1 MNSYKG
7 KKFIKLALIFFC
19 FIIPFLGF
27 TQPVLKDSL
36 LQKVTLSDAIQYA
49 LKSQPTIQQS
59 YLDEKITESAI
70 KSKLADWYPQINF
83 NYNLQHN
90 FIVQTSVIGGNPVK
104 LGVDNTSNA
113 QFTASQ
119 NIFNRDALLAAKT
132 KQDVLLQSKQIT
144 TNNKINLAVNV
155 SKAFYNVLSTIQQ
168 IKISNSNIIR
178 LERSLKDAYNQY
190 EAGIADKIDYKRA
203 TITLN
208 NSKANQKS
216 NEVLLNARL
225 TFLKSLMNYPDNQ
238 KLNIVYDSLQ
248 LENEAIIDTTQNLNL
263 NNRIEFVQLQ
273 TQRKLLDESV
283 KYYKWSFLPY
293 ISANGAYNFNYQ
305 NNNFGDLYSRNFPN
319 SYAGITLGLPIFQGG
334 KRRDNINIAQFK
346 LKRNALDL
354 EVFKNDV
361 NSEYQQALAIYESNY
376 ANYLAL
382 KENMGLAKEVYDVV
396 NLQYRSG
403 IKTYLEVIVSETDL
417 RTSQINY
424 FNAVYQLLISKVD
437 VEKALGQI
445 KY

>member
-1 MNSYKG
+1 MNNYIS
-7 KKFIKLALIFFC
+7 KKFVKLS
-19 FIIPFLGF
+19 FIILSLIIPLISWSQ
-27 TQPVLKDSL
+27 TIVKDSL
-36 LQKVTLSDAIQYA
+36 LQKVTLSEAIQYA
-49 LKSQPTIQQS
+49 LKRQPTIQQV
-59 YLDEKITESAI
+59 YLDEKITESTI

-90 FIVQTSVIGGNPVK
+90 FIVQTAIIGGNPVQ
-104 LGVDNTSNA
+104 LGVNNTSSA

-119 NIFNRDALLAAKT
+119 NIFNRDALLASST
-132 KQDVLLQSKQIT
+132 KGDVLLQSKQIT

-168 IKISNSNIIR
+168 IKISNSNIKR

-190 EAGIADKIDYKRA
+190 EAGITDKIDYKRA

-208 NSKANQKS
+208 NTKANQKS
-216 NEVLLNARL
+216 NEVVLKARVE
-225 TFLKSLMNYPDNQ
+225 FLKSLMNYPENE

-248 LENEAIIDTTQNLNL
+248 LENEIFIDSTQNLNVS
-263 NNRIEFVQLQ
+263 NRIEFAQLQ
-273 TQRKLLDESV
+273 TQKKLLEASV
-283 KYYKWSFLPY
+283 KYNKWSFLPSV
-293 ISANGAYNFNYQ
+293 SANGAYNFNFQ
-305 NNNFGDLYSRNFPN
+305 NNNFVDLYNRNFPN

-334 KRRDNINIAQFK
+334 KRRDNINIAQFR
-346 LKRNALDL
+346 LRRNELDL

-361 NSEYQQALAIYESNY
+361 NSEYQLALSTYQSNF

-382 KENMGLAKEVYDVV
+382 KENTGLAKEVYDVV

-417 RTSQINY
+417 RTAEINY

>member
-1 MNSYKG
+1 MNNYIS
-7 KKFIKLALIFFC
+7 KKFIKLSFF
-19 FIIPFLGF
+19 FLGLIVPIF
-27 TQPVLKDSL
+27 GWSQTTVKDSL
-36 LQKVTLSDAIQYA
+36 LQKVTLNDAIQYA
-49 LKSQPTIQQS
+49 LKRQPTIQQV
-59 YLDEKITESAI
+59 YLDEKITASTI

-90 FIVQTSVIGGNPVK
+90 FIVQTAIIGGNPVQ
-104 LGVDNTSNA
+104 LGVNNTSSA

-119 NIFNRDALLAAKT
+119 NIFNRDALLALNT
-132 KQDVLLQSKQIT
+132 KSDILLQSKQNT
-144 TNNKINLAVNV
+144 TNNKINLVVNV
-155 SKAFYNVLSTIQQ
+155 SKAFYNVLSNIQQ
-168 IKISNSNIIR
+168 IKISNSNITR
-178 LERSLKDAYNQY
+178 LERSLKDAFNQY

-208 NSKANQKS
+208 NTKANQKS
-216 NEVLLNARL
+216 NEVLLKARL
-225 TFLKSLMNYPDNQ
+225 EFLKSLMNYPNNE

-248 LENEAIIDTTQNLNL
+248 LENEIFLDTTQNLNV
-263 NNRIEFVQLQ
+263 NNRIEFAQLQ
-273 TQRKLLDESV
+273 TQKKLLEANV
-283 KYYKWSFLPY
+283 RYNKWSFLPSV
-293 ISANGAYNFNYQ
+293 SANGAYNFNFQ
-305 NNNFGDLYSRNFPN
+305 NNNFANLYNRNFPN
-319 SYAGITLGLPIFQGG
+319 AYSGITLGLPIFQGG
-334 KRRDNINIAQFK
+334 KRRDNINIAQFR
-346 LKRNALDL
+346 LRRNELDL

-361 NSEYQQALAIYESNY
+361 NSEYQQALSTYQSNF

-382 KENMGLAKEVYDVV
+382 KENMGLANEVYNVV

>member
-1 MNSYKG
+1 MNNYIS
-7 KKFIKLALIFFC
+7 KKFVKLS
-19 FIIPFLGF
+19 FIILGLIIPLISWSQ
-27 TQPVLKDSL
+27 TIVKDSL
-36 LQKVTLSDAIQYA
+36 LQKVTLSEAIQYA
-49 LKSQPTIQQS
+49 LKRQPTIQQV
-59 YLDEKITESAI
+59 YLDEKITESTI

-90 FIVQTSVIGGNPVK
+90 FIVQTAIIGGNPVQ
-104 LGVDNTSNA
+104 LGVNNTSSA

-119 NIFNRDALLAAKT
+119 NIFNRDALLASNT
-132 KQDVLLQSKQIT
+132 KGDVLLQSKQIT

-155 SKAFYNVLSTIQQ
+155 SKAFYNVLSTTQQ
-168 IKISNSNIIR
+168 IKISNSNIKR
-178 LERSLKDAYNQY
+178 LERSVKDAYNQY
-190 EAGIADKIDYKRA
+190 EAGITDKIDYKRA

-208 NSKANQKS
+208 NTKANQKS
-216 NEVLLNARL
+216 NEVVLKARL
-225 TFLKSLMNYPDNQ
+225 EFLKSLMNYPENE

-248 LENEAIIDTTQNLNL
+248 LENEIFIDSTQNLNIS
-263 NNRIEFVQLQ
+263 NRIEFTQLQ
-273 TQRKLLDESV
+273 TQKKLLEASV
-283 KYYKWSFLPY
+283 RYNKWSFLPSV
-293 ISANGAYNFNYQ
+293 SANGAYNFNFQ
-305 NNNFGDLYSRNFPN
+305 NNNFVDLYNRNFPN

-334 KRRDNINIAQFK
+334 KRRDNINIAQFR
-346 LKRNALDL
+346 LRRNELDL

-361 NSEYQQALAIYESNY
+361 NSEYQLALSTYQSNF

-382 KENMGLAKEVYDVV
+382 KENTGLAKEVYDVV

-417 RTSQINY
+417 RTAEINY
-424 FNAVYQLLISKVD
+424 FNAVYQLLINKVD

>member
-1 MNSYKG
+1 MNNYIS
-7 KKFIKLALIFFC
+7 KKFVKLS
-19 FIIPFLGF
+19 FIILGLIIPLISWSQ
-27 TQPVLKDSL
+27 TIVKDSL
-36 LQKVTLSDAIQYA
+36 LQKVTLSEAIQYA
-49 LKSQPTIQQS
+49 LKRQPTIQQV
-59 YLDEKITESAI
+59 YLDEKITESTI

-90 FIVQTSVIGGNPVK
+90 FIVQTAIIGGNPVQ
-104 LGVDNTSNA
+104 LGVNNTSSA

-119 NIFNRDALLAAKT
+119 NIFNRDALLASST
-132 KQDVLLQSKQIT
+132 KGDVLLQSKQIT

-155 SKAFYNVLSTIQQ
+155 SKAFYNVLSTTQQ
-168 IKISNSNIIR
+168 IKISNSNIKR
-178 LERSLKDAYNQY
+178 LERSVKDAYNQY
-190 EAGIADKIDYKRA
+190 EAGITDKIDYKRA

-208 NSKANQKS
+208 NTKANQKS
-216 NEVLLNARL
+216 NEVVLKARL
-225 TFLKSLMNYPDNQ
+225 EFLKSLMNYPENE

-248 LENEAIIDTTQNLNL
+248 LENEIFIDSTQNLNIS
-263 NNRIEFVQLQ
+263 NRIEFTQLQ
-273 TQRKLLDESV
+273 TQKKLLEASV
-283 KYYKWSFLPY
+283 RYNKWSFLPSV
-293 ISANGAYNFNYQ
+293 SANGAYNFNFQ
-305 NNNFGDLYSRNFPN
+305 NNNFVDLYNRNFPN

-334 KRRDNINIAQFK
+334 KRRDNINIAQFR
-346 LKRNALDL
+346 LRRNELDL

-361 NSEYQQALAIYESNY
+361 NSEYQLALSTYQSNF

-382 KENMGLAKEVYDVV
+382 KENTGLAKEVYDVV

-417 RTSQINY
+417 RTAEINY
-424 FNAVYQLLISKVD
+424 FNAVYQLLINKVD

>member
-1 MNSYKG
+1 MNNYIG
-7 KKFIKLALIFFC
+7 KLTIKLSFIILGL
-19 FIIPFLGF
+19 IIPFF
-27 TQPVLKDSL
+27 SWSQTIVKDSL
-36 LQKVTLSDAIQYA
+36 LQKVTLNDAIQYA
-49 LKSQPTIQQS
+49 LNSQPTIQQA
-59 YLDEKITESAI
+59 YLDEKITESTI
-70 KSKLADWYPQINF
+70 KTKLADWYPQINF

-90 FIVQTSVIGGNPVK
+90 FLVQTSIIGGNPVQ
-104 LGVDNTSNA
+104 LGVDNTSSA

-119 NIFNRDALLAAKT
+119 NIFNRDALLALNT
-132 KQDVLLQSKQIT
+132 KGDVLLQSKQNT
-144 TNNKINLAVNV
+144 VNNKINLVVNV
-155 SKAFYNVLSTIQQ
+155 SKAFYNVLSTLQQ

-178 LERSLKDAYNQY
+178 LERSLSDAFNQY
-190 EAGIADKIDYKRA
+190 EAGITDKIDYKRA

-208 NSKANQKS
+208 NTKANQKS
-216 NEVLLNARL
+216 NEVLLKARIE
-225 TFLKSLMNYPDNQ
+225 FLKSLMNYPEKE
-238 KLNIVYDSLQ
+238 KLNVVYDSLQ
-248 LENEAIIDTTQNLNL
+248 LENEVFIDTTQNLNV
-263 NNRIEFVQLQ
+263 NNRIEFAQLQ
-273 TQRKLLDESV
+273 TQKRLLNANLS
-283 KYYKWSFLPY
+283 YNKWSFLPS
-293 ISANGAYNFNYQ
+293 IAANGAYNFNYQ
-305 NNNFGDLYSRNFPN
+305 NNNFGDLYNRNFPN

-334 KRRDNINIAQFK
+334 KRRENINIAQYW
-346 LKRNALDL
+346 LRRNELDL

-361 NSEYQQALAIYESNY
+361 NSEYQQALSTYQSNF

-382 KENMGLAKEVYDVV
+382 KENMSLAKEVYDVV